1 MRHMWSWTLTI
12 ALYVLG
18 MALFNLLGGLGAA
31 SRAFQRWGE
40 TSARRRGPA
49 LLRGFRERS

>member
-49 LLRGFRERS
+49 LLRGFRERE